1 MSKRRSALVAA
12 ILALPAALF
21 LAANLLKYNLGWA
34 GLYDALG
41 PFANPGGEFA
51 DRVVSAI
58 VLLGPTIGAI
68 IALWPVLR
76 LRLRHPNGQLEA
88 TVSLRLEWANVAI
101 AVVAI
106 GIVAFLVGHVVA
118 DAIACSA
125 GATATC

>member
-1 MSKRRSALVAA
+1 MWKRRSVLLAA
-12 ILALPAALF
+12 ILVVPAILF
-21 LAANLLKYNLGWA
+21 VAASLLKYNLGWA

-41 PFANPGGEFA
+41 PFANPGGGFA
-51 DRVVSAI
+51 DGVVSAI
-58 VLLGPTIGAI
+58 VLLGPTIAAI
-68 IALWPVLR
+68 LALWPILR
-76 LRLRHPNGQLEA
+76 LRLRRPSGQLEA

-106 GIVAFLVGHVVA
+106 GIVGLLVGHLVA